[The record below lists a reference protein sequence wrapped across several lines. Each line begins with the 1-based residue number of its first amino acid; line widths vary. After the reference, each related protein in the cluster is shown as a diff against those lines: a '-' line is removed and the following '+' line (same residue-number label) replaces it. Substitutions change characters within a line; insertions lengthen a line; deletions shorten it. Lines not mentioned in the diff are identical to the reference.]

1 MAMRLAMRRAFSTRP
16 RETVSSE
23 LVGKRLRAGLLLYAG
38 KETLPFGGHMWAV
51 PIDSLWS

>member
-1 MAMRLAMRRAFSTRP
+1 MRRAFSTRP